1 MTECC
6 YHCGEDVP
14 SGVAFT
20 LPMAG
25 EIRQFCCAG
34 CQAVAQCIADAG
46 LNDYYRL
53 RTERAAKPDEER
65 ADYRQFDD
73 PSLLEAFSRREGDY
87 WISRFSIGGLRCAA
101 CAWLIENHLP
111 HLPGIDSVTVNLQ
124 QGLATVRWDPAQVDV
139 SAIFEQF
146 DQLGYQAL
154 PWSNDN
160 RQALIQDEMDSLLRR
175 LGVAGIGMMQVGMV
189 AIGLYAGD
197 FQGIDAGTRNLLRVF
212 SLLVATPVLLYA
224 AQPFFRSAWRS
235 LSQRHLGMDVPV
247 SIALGSA
254 YIASVIATVTQA
266 EHVYFDTISMFT
278 FFLLVSRYLQLRVE
292 QTHYRSGQLPLSARK
307 ISSVGDGKFEWVA
320 LKDLQIGD
328 LVSVAPGELIPI
340 DGVVLRG
347 QSSVETSAFT
357 GEFLPATVGPGDTAL
372 AGSGNLDGNLELR
385 VTNAAKDSAW
395 AKVDALL
402 EQAQACKPRVAQIA
416 DRLASHFVLLVLSVS
431 ALSLAWWWQ
440 SEQHSAFLVALSV
453 LVVSCPC
460 ALSLA
465 TPTSYTAAIRALR
478 HQGVVLHNGQVL
490 ENIHGVSHIVFD
502 KTGTLTEGRPRITA
516 STLRDDVDAQ
526 QAMSIAATLEQY
538 SRHPIAS
545 AFAQQ
550 NVLATSN
557 VDVHSGK
564 GISAIVNGERYRI
577 GSADFCGVAP
587 SRHSRD
593 IDVFLCDEQGIMAHY
608 QLADTLRSDAAA
620 LVSYLKSRHHQVTI
634 LSGDHHHQVEYI
646 ARQLGL
652 DSWHAGCTAAQ
663 KLAHIHALQ
672 QQGQRIMMVGD
683 GVNDAPVIAA
693 ADISVAMTDASDL
706 TRAQADVVLLDNRLS
721 GVELLFKT
729 AHRGRRILRQN
740 LGWALGY
747 NLVSLPLAAAGLV
760 PPWLA
765 ALGMSLSSLLVIL
778 NALRLSS
785 PARDDRPS
793 PKALPP
799 AESALEG
806 VPHG

>member
-1 MTECC
+1 MTDTC
-6 YHCGEDVP
+6 YHCGEAVP
-14 SGVAFT
+14 SGIAFT
-20 LPMAG
+20 LPIAD
-25 EIRQFCCAG
+25 ETRQFCCAG

-53 RTERAAKPDEER
+53 RTESAAKPDDER

-73 PSLLEAFSRREGDY
+73 PALLEAFSRRDGDY
-87 WISRFSIGGLRCAA
+87 WVSRFSIGGLRCAA

-111 HLPGIDSVTVNLQ
+111 SLSGVDSATVNLQ
-124 QGLATVRWDPAQVDV
+124 QGLATVRWNPAQVNV

-146 DQLGYQAL
+146 DRLGYQAL

-160 RQALIQDEMDSLLRR
+160 RQAQIQDEMDGLLRR

-235 LSQRHLGMDVPV
+235 LRQRHLGMDVPV

-254 YIASVIATVTQA
+254 YLASVVATVTQA

-307 ISSVGDGKFEWVA
+307 ITAVGDGQFEWVA
-320 LKDLQIGD
+320 VKHLQIGD
-328 LVSVAPGELIPI
+328 LVSVAPGELIPV

-347 QSSVETSAFT
+347 ESSVETSAFT
-357 GEFLPATVGPGDTAL
+357 GEFLPATVKPGDTAL
-372 AGSGNLDGNLELR
+372 AGSGNLDGNLEMR
-385 VTNAAKDSAW
+385 VTSIATDSAW
-395 AKVDALL
+395 AQVDALL
-402 EQAQACKPRVAQIA
+402 EQAQASKPRVAQIA

-440 SEQHSAFLVALSV
+440 SEHHSAFLVALSV

-465 TPTSYTAAIRALR
+465 IPTSYTAAIRALR
-478 HQGVVLHNGQVL
+478 HQGVVLRNGQVL
-490 ENIHGVSHIVFD
+490 ENIHGVRHIVFD
-502 KTGTLTEGRPRITA
+502 KTGTLTEGRPRIIA
-516 STLRDDVDAQ
+516 STLRSDVDPQRAL
-526 QAMSIAATLEQY
+526 AIAATLEQH

-545 AFAQQ
+545 AFTQAA
-550 NVLATSN
+550 LLTASSI
-557 VDVHSGK
+557 DVHSGK
-564 GISAIVNGERYRI
+564 GVSASIDGENYRI
-577 GSADFCGVAP
+577 GSADFCNVDA
-587 SRHSRD
+587 SLHSRD
-593 IDVFLCDEQGIMAHY
+593 IDVYLCDKQGVMAHY
-608 QLADTLRSDAAA
+608 QLADTERSDAAA
-620 LVSYLKSRHHQVTI
+620 LISYLKSNNHQVTI
-634 LSGDHHHQVEYI
+634 LSGDHHHQVETV
-646 ARQLGL
+646 AGQLGI
-652 DSWHAGCTAAQ
+652 DNWYAGCSAEQ

-672 QQGQRIMMVGD
+672 QQGEQVLMVGD

-706 TRAQADVVLLDNRLS
+706 TRAQADVVLLDNRLN
-721 GVELLFKT
+721 GVELLFTT

-785 PARDDRPS
+785 PSDDRSPS
-793 PKALPP
+793 PENLPQ
-799 AESALEG
+799 ANAALEG
-806 VPHG
+806 VNHG